1 MQTLHPKPLRTFG
14 FFALASINDV
24 LLHLCHYFL
33 YTRITSNSI
42 IFAGE
47 YGYGFKGMPFDRVF
61 PGFAIQSGGIS
72 SGHGALAFGT
82 SLGRGLMI
90 GASGVIAGTAIAATG
105 GLASAPAIVGGV
117 AALVGASTTVGTTK
131 TDAVGKSIYGGTF
144 DDENFTLKHSELVLR

>member
-1 MQTLHPKPLRTFG
+1 M
-14 FFALASINDV
+14 FFALASIEYYS
-24 LLHLCHYFL
+24 LIC
-33 YTRITSNSI
+33 ITPSYSPRTSSNTNTI

-47 YGYGFKGMPFDRVF
+47 YGYGFKGMPFDRVI

-131 TDAVGKSIYGGTF
+131 TDDVGKSIYGGTF